1 MKIRFF
7 LSHRFVPFPLYQHCY
22 HVDKGDHH
30 VDKGNPRIASEWLR
44 LNLSKVCLN
53 HNPVLFSFMTN
64 SLCCNTSNTTCAT
77 VNKKLR
83 TLREDSSSSCLL
95 YVSCCHFFGHCIV
108 CPSLKY
114 GFWLSLWHIQ
124 FFVIKI
130 GTKWWVFIWD
140 QRT

>member
-1 MKIRFF
+1 LKIWFF
-7 LSHRFVPFPLYQHCY
+7 LSHRFVPFPLCQHCY

-30 VDKGNPRIASEWLR
+30 VDKGNPGIASEWLR

-77 VNKKLR
+77 VSKKLR
-83 TLREDSSSSCLL
+83 TLREDPSSSCLL
-95 YVSCCHFFGHCIV
+95 YASCCPFVWPLYCLSFEIR
-108 CPSLKY
+108 
-114 GFWLSLWHIQ
+114 FWLSLWHIQ
-124 FFVIKI
+124 I

-140 QRT
+140 QRA